1 MVTRPIGKTI
11 RVVIV
16 DDHPMLLEG
25 TRVCLERAPDIAVVG
40 VTGMG
45 REAIHLVAEHRP
57 DVLLLDL
64 RLPDISGV
72 EVARQVR
79 AAYPDTAIV
88 VLTGYGD
95 AGYLRALWPLGIR
108 GYLPKTATD
117 AEIVAAVRRAAAGYT
132 MISSESREQVLTEP
146 LTPRE
151 REILRRLVA
160 GQRNAEI
167 AAALLIS
174 AKTVEYHVSNIFT
187 KLGARSRAEAIRI
200 AHEQGILLLEDA
212 GRSQE

>member
-79 AAYPDTAIV
+79 AAYADTAIV

-95 AGYLRALWPLGIR
+95 AGYLRALRPLGVR

-117 AEIVAAVRRAAAGYT
+117 AEIVDAVRRAAAGCT
-132 MISSESREQVLTEP
+132 MVASHSEREILTEP

-174 AKTVEYHVSNIFT
+174 VKTVEYHVSNIFT

>member
-1 MVTRPIGKTI
+1 MARPAGKTI

-16 DDHPMLLEG
+16 DDHPMLREG
-25 TRVCLERAPDIAVVG
+25 TRVCLEREPDIAVVG

-79 AAYPDTAIV
+79 AAYPDSAIV
-88 VLTGYGD
+88 ILTGYGD
-95 AGYLRALWPLGIR
+95 AGYLRALRPLGIR
-108 GYLPKTATD
+108 GYLAKTATD
-117 AEIVAAVRRAAAGYT
+117 AEIIDAVRRAAAGYAT
-132 MISSESREQVLTEP
+132 VASLSEGELLIEP

-200 AHEQGILLLEDA
+200 AHEQGIVLLEDT
-212 GRSQE
+212 GRNQE